1 MFRPAVLLLTL
12 FASSLALAQE
22 GERTAVL
29 EAIQKFFTSIET
41 RDRGLLESILVP
53 GSLNISVR
61 ELDNGDASFNVRSYE
76 EVIATLTRPGRP
88 ALERSWNETVL
99 IQGFIAIV
107 WTPYDFHIDGEF
119 SHCGVDSFQL
129 IKQDNQWL
137 ISNSS
142 WTLETKNCPTSPLGA
157 IN

>member
-1 MFRPAVLLLTL
+1 MFRHAVLLLTL
-12 FASSLALAQE
+12 FLSSLAFAQE

-29 EAIQKFFTSIET
+29 ETIQKFFTSIET

-88 ALERSWNETVL
+88 ALERSWNEL
-99 IQGFIAIV
+99 F
-107 WTPYDFHIDGEF
+107 
-119 SHCGVDSFQL
+119 
-129 IKQDNQWL
+129 
-137 ISNSS
+137 
-142 WTLETKNCPTSPLGA
+142 
-157 IN
+157 

>member
-22 GERTAVL
+22 GERAAVL
-29 EAIQKFFTSIET
+29 ETIQKFFTSIET

-88 ALERSWNETVL
+88 ALERSCNETVL
-99 IQGFIAIV
+99 IHCFLAFLLS
-107 WTPYDFHIDGEF
+107 PYDFHIDGEYYH
-119 SHCGVDSFQL
+119 SGVESYQL
-129 IKQDNQWL
+129 NKQYNQRL

-142 WTLETKNCPTSPLGA
+142 
-157 IN
+157 